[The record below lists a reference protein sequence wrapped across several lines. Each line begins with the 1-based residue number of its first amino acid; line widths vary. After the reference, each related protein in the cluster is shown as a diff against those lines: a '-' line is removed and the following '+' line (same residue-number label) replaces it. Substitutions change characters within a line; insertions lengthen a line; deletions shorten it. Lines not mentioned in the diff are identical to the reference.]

1 MSSMSG
7 SGMDATLSP
16 ATEVRRGMAEPK
28 KRVVKRTDAKRASEA
43 HYKQSNQKKIT
54 VNFFEN
60 TTMDLYDYLQTKE
73 VTPAQ
78 YIRDLIREDME
89 RNAGK

>member
-1 MSSMSG
+1 M
-7 SGMDATLSP
+7 T
-16 ATEVRRGMAEPK
+16 EPK
-28 KRVVKRTDAKRASEA
+28 KRVVKRTPAQRAGEA
-43 HYKQSNQKKIT
+43 RYKKKNQKTIA

-89 RNAGK
+89 RNAGE

>member
-1 MSSMSG
+1 MSG
-7 SGMDATLSP
+7 RGMDATLSP
-16 ATEVRRGMAEPK
+16 ATELRRRMAESK
-28 KRVVKRTDAKRASEA
+28 KRVVKRTPAQRAGEA
-43 HYKQSNQKKIT
+43 RYKKANQKNVT
-54 VNFFEN
+54 VAFFEN

-89 RNAGK
+89 RNAGE